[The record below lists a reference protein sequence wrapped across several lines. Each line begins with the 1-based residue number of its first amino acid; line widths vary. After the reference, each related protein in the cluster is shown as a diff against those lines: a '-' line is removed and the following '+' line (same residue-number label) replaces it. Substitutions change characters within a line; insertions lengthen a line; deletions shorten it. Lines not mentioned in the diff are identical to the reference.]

1 MGQLFQPG
9 GAGYFVPTVHS
20 LPPAAGGYYGPPQ
33 QMRASSRWSQQ
44 MPRPP
49 MMPGS
54 GSGTSQLNTGRD
66 FYLSSSLYPITV
78 IYFQTK

>member
-20 LPPAAGGYYGPPQ
+20 LPPAAASGYYGPPQ

-49 MMPGS
+49 MIPGGGS
-54 GSGTSQLNTGRD
+54 GLAVTRVVL
-66 FYLSSSLYPITV
+66 PI
-78 IYFQTK
+78 

>member
-20 LPPAAGGYYGPPQ
+20 LPPGPAGGYYAPPH

-49 MMPGS
+49 VMPGS
-54 GSGTSQLNTGRD
+54 GSG
-66 FYLSSSLYPITV
+66 LYRAPCLQ
-78 IYFQTK
+78 F